1 DMYFKIILI
10 LSGAVFIYA
19 QSNYGCFDSS
29 DTQLTVTL
37 DGDEVYYADFKK
49 GLLVWDSKIPTTVHV
64 PLAYEIALH
73 YRAVY
78 CIHLAM
84 FYLPPEIII
93 YPRDEV
99 IEEEENT
106 LICFINHFFPP
117 SINIKW
123 TKNDIDIT
131 VEDPFDK
138 CINNPDG
145 TFHVFSYLNFV
156 PKEGDIY
163 GCTVEHASLE
173 KPQTKFWEADINQ
186 TSISPDIFCGLGL
199 FLGLLGVAA
208 GTFFFVKGKLIS

>member
-1 DMYFKIILI
+1 M
-10 LSGAVFIYA
+10 S
-19 QSNYGCFDSS
+19 
-29 DTQLTVTL
+29 
-37 DGDEVYYADFKK
+37 E
-49 GLLVWDSKIPTTVHV
+49 
-64 PLAYEIALH
+64 
-73 YRAVY
+73 
-78 CIHLAM
+78 
-84 FYLPPEIII
+84 PPEIII

-173 KPQTKFWEADINQ
+173 KPQTKFWGEDKNA
-186 TSISPDIFCGLGL
+186 
-199 FLGLLGVAA
+199 
-208 GTFFFVKGKLIS
+208 